1 LIKNLFFILYP
12 NIYIYISF
20 HRVDDMDKIKA
31 LLISVEIPIF
41 TYLVSF
47 IGVSI
52 REIIR
57 GTYPEKMIEL
67 LLINSILFILFFVLV
82 YTIGHVGYSKR
93 LEGKEKEIQKYPI
106 YYGKKIS
113 EKRDKYIR

>member
-1 LIKNLFFILYP
+1 
-12 NIYIYISF
+12 
-20 HRVDDMDKIKA
+20 MDKIKA
-31 LLISVEIPIF
+31 LMISVEIPTF

-52 REIIR
+52 REIIK

-67 LLINSILFILFFVLV
+67 LVINSILFILFFVLV

-93 LEGKEKEIQKYPI
+93 LEGKEKEIEKYPI

>member
-1 LIKNLFFILYP
+1 M
-12 NIYIYISF
+12 ISF
-20 HRVDDMDKIKA
+20 
-31 LLISVEIPIF
+31 EIPTF

-47 IGVSI
+47 IGVSV
-52 REIIR
+52 REIIN
-57 GTYPEKMIEL
+57 GNYPDKMIEL

-93 LEGKEKEIQKYPI
+93 LEEKEKQIEKYPI
-106 YYGKKIS
+106 FYGKKIS